1 MRKSLRRSSANAFG
15 LGARCLSDRAGL
27 LGSGGDGSSHAA
39 LKVELA
45 PGGPPIVRARDDAA
59 AVEDLHA
66 VSTPIRLDEI

>member
-15 LGARCLSDRAGL
+15 LGAPVPFRPGL

-39 LKVELA
+39 LEVELA